1 MLDIE
6 ELEGDIKYVR
16 IYVHPDHK
24 NSYLDASVALKELAE
39 GEVVSHLTK
48 TRLVKA
54 GDDDILIR
62 EGNIVMEIM
71 MTTGTSQWSI
81 LEPS

>member
-6 ELEGDIKYVR
+6 ELEGEIKYVR
-16 IYVHPDHK
+16 IYVHPEHK
-24 NSYLDASVALKELAE
+24 NSYIDASVALKELVE

-48 TRLVKA
+48 TRLVRA
-54 GDDDILIR
+54 GDDDIIIR
-62 EGNIVMEIM
+62 EGNIVMEVM

>member
-1 MLDIE
+1 MLNIE
-6 ELEGDIKYVR
+6 ELEGEIKYVR
-16 IYVHPDHK
+16 IYVHPEHK
-24 NSYLDASVALKELAE
+24 NSYLDASVALKELVK

-48 TRLVKA
+48 TRLVRA
-54 GDDDILIR
+54 GDDDIIIR
-62 EGNIVMEIM
+62 EGNIVMEVM

>member
-1 MLDIE
+1 VLDIE
-6 ELEGDIKYVR
+6 ELDGEIKYVR
-16 IYVHPDHK
+16 IYVHPNHK
-24 NSYLDASVALKELAE
+24 GSYIDASVALKELIE

-48 TRLVKA
+48 TRLVRA

-71 MTTGTSQWSI
+71 LDTGTSQWSI

>member
-24 NSYLDASVALKELAE
+24 NSYIDASVALKELIE
-39 GEVVSHLTK
+39 GKVVSHLTK
-48 TRLVKA
+48 AKLVRA
-54 GDDDILIR
+54 GDDDIIIR
-62 EGNIVMEIM
+62 EGNIVMEVM
-71 MTTGTSQWSI
+71 MVSGTSQWSI